1 MESMQAA
8 HQYRICQDVGIEA
21 MEFMQAA
28 HQYRVCQDVGI
39 EAMEFMQ
46 AAHQYCICQWSP
58 DPRGVQKEN
67 AGYTPVI
74 YISM

>member
-1 MESMQAA
+1 
-8 HQYRICQDVGIEA
+8 VGIEA
-21 MEFMQAA
+21 MEFMQVA
-28 HQYRVCQDVGI
+28 HQYLPVV
-39 EAMEFMQ
+39 
-46 AAHQYCICQWSP
+46 P